1 MVKTLKNLKLDLQ
14 TMSIKLIPKMW
25 TGGSMGK
32 FQTIVKDHYD
42 KLFEI
47 IESLEARIVALEKK

>member
-1 MVKTLKNLKLDLQ
+1 MVKTLKTLKSDL
-14 TMSIKLIPKMW
+14 TKISVKLITKMW

-32 FQTIVKDHYD
+32 FQTIVKDHYT